1 MKKTAY
7 TITAFAFLFGAI
19 AVLAKLGLLGAGFE
33 LPIVTRMILGIFFLV
48 IGLGLASFLMGVYLK
63 IYDLP
68 EAIEVKLSILLGM
81 NLILILSAGALLFL
95 I

>member
-1 MKKTAY
+1 MKKTALS
-7 TITAFAFLFGAI
+7 ITAFAILFGGVA
-19 AVLAKLGLLGAGFE
+19 LSAKLGLMGSGFE
-33 LPIVTRMILGIFFLV
+33 LPIMTRMILGIFFLV

-68 EAIEVKLSILLGM
+68 EAIELKPIWLLGM
-81 NLILILSAGALLFL
+81 DLIVILSASFLLFL